1 MLNRHDPLPGVKTS
15 AVAHRDVVLKMPEA
29 CAGVDEKLLKMQ
41 QWMLQ
46 FDGGAWPKGKVGP
59 GGVLVWHPDGYVVD
73 AHALWFAGAKPTVNC
88 AEMAAL
94 V

>member
-1 MLNRHDPLPGVKTS
+1 
-15 AVAHRDVVLKMPEA
+15 MPEA
-29 CAGVDEKLLKMQ
+29 RVGVDEKLLRVK

-46 FDGGAWPKGKVGP
+46 FDGGASPKRKVGS
-59 GGVLVWHPDGYVVD
+59 GGVLVWDPDGRVVD

-94 V
+94 VWGFELLACR